1 MSQADMDPTILIVD
15 DDPINLSILEEILG
29 ERFPLLR
36 AEDGA
41 EAVALAEAHRPWLV
55 LMDIMMPT
63 MNGYDACAAIK
74 ALPEPRPQVIL
85 ISAKASTPERL
96 AGYRAGADDYMVKP
110 FEEDE
115 LTAKVRVQLRL
126 MTALHDLA
134 DARRE
139 LARDNDALCR
149 TVAERDRQLVDS
161 RDLIVFA
168 LANLADSRDP
178 ETGEHLER
186 IRLYCRRMA
195 ERLRESGPYTGAV
208 DDTFI
213 QQVYLA
219 SPLHDI
225 GKVGIPDAIL
235 LKPGRLTDRE
245 FGLMKQ
251 HSLIGARAL
260 ENVSRQGG
268 RDDFLAMATEIAR
281 SHHERWDGSGYP
293 DGLAGEAIPLSAR
306 IAAVADVFDALTS
319 VRVYKDA
326 FSAEVARSMILEESG
341 RHFDPA
347 VVEAFTACFDDLV
360 RYREE
365 NKGDAGRL
373 DEAA

>member
-1 MSQADMDPTILIVD
+1 MDPTILIVD

-41 EAVALAEAHRPWLV
+41 EAVALAESHRPWLV

-63 MNGYDACAAIK
+63 MNGYDACAKIK
-74 ALPEPRPQVIL
+74 TLPEPRPQVIL
-85 ISAKASTPERL
+85 ISAKASTSERL
-96 AGYRAGADDYMVKP
+96 VGYRAGADDYMVKP

-115 LTAKVRVQLRL
+115 LAAKVRVQLRL

-134 DARRE
+134 EARGT
-139 LARDNDALCR
+139 LARDNDALCQ
-149 TVAERDRQLVDS
+149 TVAEQDRQLTDS

-195 ERLRESGPYTGAV
+195 EHLSAHGPYA
-208 DDTFI
+208 DAINDAFI

-251 HSLIGARAL
+251 HALIGARAL
-260 ENVSRQGG
+260 ENVSRQGESG
-268 RDDFLAMATEIAR
+268 GFLAMATDIAR

-326 FSAEVARSMILEESG
+326 FTAEVARSMIVEESG
-341 RHFDPA
+341 KHFDPA
-347 VVEAFTACFDDLV
+347 VVEAFGACFEDLV
-360 RYREE
+360 RYRTE
-365 NKGDAGRL
+365 NNGDDGRL
-373 DEAA
+373 GEAA